1 MFNGAESFDQP
12 ESAKERIELR
22 TKLRQ
27 LKNEVNNPCVK
38 EHDMVF
44 KCLDKNNYNYEKCN
58 DYFENY
64 KGCKNFWGRV
74 RADRRKNGIVPN
86 LPPPEEREKIR
97 AEYVA
102 SKNTGA

>member
-1 MFNGAESFDQP
+1 MFSGVDSFEQP
-12 ESAKERIELR
+12 ENPKDRQEFRQ
-22 TKLRQ
+22 KLR
-27 LKNEVNNPCVK
+27 KVRNEINNPCVK

-44 KCLDKNNYNYEKCN
+44 KCLDKNNYDYEKCN

-64 KGCKNFWGRV
+64 KGCKNFWGRLRSER
-74 RADRRKNGIVPN
+74 RAKGIIPN

-102 SKNTGA
+102 SKKTGV